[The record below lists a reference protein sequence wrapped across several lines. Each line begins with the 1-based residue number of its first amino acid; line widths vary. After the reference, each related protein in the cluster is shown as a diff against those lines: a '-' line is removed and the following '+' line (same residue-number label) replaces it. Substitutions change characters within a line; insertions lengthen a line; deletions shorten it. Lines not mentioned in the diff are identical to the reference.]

1 MLVFGSIGEFYAFP
15 LDVKKQA
22 VDFVAKHVAGR
33 IKVFAGVGDTNLNN
47 VIDFARQSKQ
57 VEWIAR
63 GRFAV
68 SLRPYC
74 GRREGRTSA
83 RSLKRRIFR

>member
-57 VEWIAR
+57 VEWMRSWSFRRITSA
-63 GRFAV
+63 
-68 SLRPYC
+68 YC
-74 GRREGRTSA
+74 GSA
-83 RSLKRRIFR
+83 KAYFGASLKRRIFR